1 LGSPERIRLSDSP
14 QVCILLVRMNGIIA
28 LIAPNTWEDTRKR
41 LDENLVNIEEREPGL
56 KNRIYA

>member
-1 LGSPERIRLSDSP
+1 MGNPERIRLSDSP
-14 QVCILLVRMNGIIA
+14 QVCILVRMNGIIA
-28 LIAPNTWEDTRKR
+28 WIATNTYEDKRKR

>member
-1 LGSPERIRLSDSP
+1 MGKPERIRLSDSP
-14 QVCILLVRMNGIIA
+14 QVCILVRMNGIIA
-28 LIAPNTWEDTRKR
+28 WIATNTYEDKRKR